1 MFSGSR
7 DCGIGR
13 RTGATAA
20 CHTGLQVQ
28 AWGSQKPEPEG
39 GDKRPKPPRSFRFD
53 LAIPRHLFTSARS
66 GWVTERI
73 PFQRHGSKVR
83 NQQKENA
90 GSTQRL
96 RRTARPQQKT
106 GKNKIPGQ
114 ITFILWTF
122 TLMGDPW
129 RGKSVNTRPQGRSP
143 IHDPQRPFA
152 VLPYPPPN
160 ATNVAGAT
168 SLPPSWLRGFV

>member
-129 RGKSVNTRPQGRSP
+129 RGKSVNAHPPTPSPICGHLRHLRTTRSP
-143 IHDPQRPFA
+143 SPAPKVRTIPDWATAPGFA
-152 VLPYPPPN
+152 HK
-160 ATNVAGAT
+160 
-168 SLPPSWLRGFV
+168 